1 MLNGP
6 PGGDVIHEEV
16 DVNGHH
22 ACLEGHAYPSATE
35 DGFEAGPCPDNFTFT
50 VMSIPHHPFCT
61 TTTTP
66 RTSPAAARRAA
77 LLSRMPRASGWR
89 SEVPQRDAGTHCN
102 VLHSPRSTSVQA

>member
-1 MLNGP
+1 MFALLRQLKNMTMLNGP

-50 VMSIPHHPFCT
+50 VGHV
-61 TTTTP
+61 
-66 RTSPAAARRAA
+66 
-77 LLSRMPRASGWR
+77 L
-89 SEVPQRDAGTHCN
+89 VPG
-102 VLHSPRSTSVQA
+102 P